1 VSNPSVQRE
10 AYPDPEDRRDLEH
23 ISTTVARMLIGSCVG
38 CGVSGMEEVLYP
50 VGEDNLTFFSG
61 DDLCEKCAI
70 NHGVL

>member
-1 VSNPSVQRE
+1 VSNRSVQRE
-10 AYPDPEDRRDLEH
+10 AYPDPADRRDLEH
-23 ISTTVARMLIGSCVG
+23 ISKTVARMLIGSCVG
-38 CGVSGMEEVLYP
+38 CGVSGREEVLYP